1 MKYVHLFFFLFS
13 CVFSMAQG
21 QAKSTLENVVIT
33 YDKNK
38 SGVLTSPGDNGEGS
52 NDWI

>member
-1 MKYVHLFFFLFS
+1 MRYVHLFFFLFS

-21 QAKSTLENVVIT
+21 QAKSTSENVVIT

-38 SGVLTSPGDNGEGS
+38 TRVLTSSGVNGEGT